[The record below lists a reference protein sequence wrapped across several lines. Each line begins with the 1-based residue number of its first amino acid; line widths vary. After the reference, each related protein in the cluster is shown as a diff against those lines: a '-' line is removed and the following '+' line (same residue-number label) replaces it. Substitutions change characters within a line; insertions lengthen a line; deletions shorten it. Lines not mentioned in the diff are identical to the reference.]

1 MLRWFLVMLLVAM
14 VACSRRASE
23 PSGTVP
29 FVEGAAS
36 GSADAPA
43 EGSAVAVDAPAPPP
57 PPPLPLAPAFETGVA
72 SFPIG
77 SSGGA
82 LVAGDAR
89 LDVPAGAL
97 ASDTTIE
104 LRAVGDSE
112 ALGNAPPVGF
122 LLGAV
127 HGSPWN
133 LPLER
138 TAELVVP
145 LRYEVPVGTPLELLA
160 YHEQMRSYIV
170 IGNTVATASAAPS
183 VEGSGDAAR
192 PESTT
197 RATFRVRQLGDM
209 VVRARPVRAEGAAAR
224 CPGEGMRVHEKWPG
238 AAEAE
243 VVGLVPEEERIPR
256 EVAFGLL
263 TDFRLADAFDLVEF
277 KNEEVNDLGAT
288 RRDERNHVDEDFLM
302 DPNAAAAV
310 SALAALVRDEWVDP
324 FSGVSAQRLRITE
337 SYDALI
343 EHSVQSTH
351 YQGRG
356 IDLTVT
362 PIPVASP
369 EERGEWYGR
378 LSRLS
383 VCAGFDYVLFEN
395 LYHVHASVVPT
406 EVGVALATA
415 EGSAGVVSTTLA
427 RFEVGTPEREVAA
440 DALRTGRLAWTDDG
454 ALAIAEGSADGR
466 VTADGMRRVVVQDGQ
481 LFLVNTSG
489 QPPIGSVERDGTP
502 VDVRYPFPL
511 TDVAVEAVDAAV
523 RPHQATAG
531 TRHQLR
537 R

>member
-1 MLRWFLVMLLVAM
+1 MVRWFSIVMLVLLA
-14 VACSRRASE
+14 ACSRRASE

-29 FVEGAAS
+29 FVVGAAD
-36 GSADAPA
+36 GSAAVEQP
-43 EGSAVAVDAPAPPP
+43 EPEQAVAPTPP
-57 PPPLPLAPAFETGVA
+57 PPPLPIAPPFETGVA

-77 SSGGA
+77 PSGGA

-97 ASDTTIE
+97 AADTTIE
-104 LRAVGDSE
+104 LRAVGE
-112 ALGNAPPVGF
+112 PAALNNEPPVGF

-133 LPLER
+133 APLER
-138 TAELVVP
+138 TAEIVVP
-145 LRYEVPVGTPLELLA
+145 LRYEVPAGTELELLA
-160 YHEQMRSYIV
+160 YHEQMRSYLV
-170 IGNTVATASAAPS
+170 IGSTVATPDGLGAAD
-183 VEGSGDAAR
+183 GSGAQPA
-192 PESTT
+192 TAT

-209 VVRARPVRAEGAAAR
+209 VVRARPVRAEGAEQR
-224 CPGEGMRVHEKWPG
+224 CPGDIMRVHEMWPG

-243 VVGLVPEEERIPR
+243 VVGLVPEPDRVPR

-263 TDFRLADAFDLVEF
+263 TDFRLAETYGLVEF
-277 KNEEVNDLGAT
+277 KNEEVNDLGGT
-288 RRDERNHVDEDFLM
+288 RRDERDHVDEDFLM

-310 SALAALVRDEWVDP
+310 SALAELVRDEWVDP

-337 SYDALI
+337 SYDSLI

-362 PIPVASP
+362 PIPVAAP
-369 EERGEWYGR
+369 DVRTEWYGR

-415 EGSAGVVSTTLA
+415 EGSAGMVSATLA
-427 RFEVGTPEREVAA
+427 RFDLGPPSREIAA
-440 DALRTGRLAWTDDG
+440 DALRSGRLAWTEGG
-454 ALAIAEGSADGR
+454 ALAVGEGSADTT
-466 VTADGMRRVVVQDGQ
+466 VTADGMRRVVVQEGQ
-481 LFLVNTSG
+481 AFLVNVSG
-489 QPPIGSVERDGTP
+489 EPPMGSLEQDGTP

-511 TDVAVEAVDAAV
+511 TDGTSEVIDVSV
-523 RPHQATAG
+523 RPHGPTSSA
-531 TRHQLR
+531 RHQLR